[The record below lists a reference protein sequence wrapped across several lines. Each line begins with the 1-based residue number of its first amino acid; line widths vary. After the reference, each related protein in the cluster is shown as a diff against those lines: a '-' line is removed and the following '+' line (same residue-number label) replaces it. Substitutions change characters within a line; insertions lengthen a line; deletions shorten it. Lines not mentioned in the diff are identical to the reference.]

1 MSLNTAFTSVR
12 SRLIALDRA
21 NVDTDAILPKQYMTS
36 LSRTGFGPYAFD
48 NWRYADIGYP
58 GKPRAEREPNSRFC
72 LNQPSAQGARI
83 LLTRENFGCG
93 SSREH
98 AVWALKDLG
107 IVVLIAPSFADIFRN
122 NCFKN
127 GLLPI
132 TLSTAQV
139 DALFATVA
147 RHPWD
152 EWTVDLKA
160 CTLSGPQPPILFHVE
175 PERRRR
181 LLLALDDISITEQ
194 KQAMIQAYE
203 EKRKRQEP
211 WLFS

>member
-1 MSLNTAFTSVR
+1 MNTPFTSVR

-36 LSRTGFGPYAFD
+36 LSRTGFGQYAFD

-58 GKPRAEREPNSRFC
+58 GKPLEEREPIRSFC
-72 LNQPSAQGARI
+72 LHQPHAQGARI
-83 LLTRENFGCG
+83 LLGRENFGCG

-107 IVVLIAPSFADIFRN
+107 ISVLIAPSFADIFRN

-127 GLLPI
+127 GMLPI
-132 TLSTAQV
+132 QLAAEQIDGLFTTAAQN
-139 DALFATVA
+139 
-147 RHPWD
+147 PWD
-152 EWTVDLKA
+152 EWTVDLEA
-160 CTLSGPQPPILFHVE
+160 CTLTGPDQHIHFQVE

-181 LLLALDDISITEQ
+181 LLLALDDISVTEQ
-194 KQAMIQAYE
+194 KMDQIQTYE
-203 EKRKRQEP
+203 QQRRAQEP

>member
-1 MSLNTAFTSVR
+1 MNTPFTTVQ

-36 LSRTGFGPYAFD
+36 LSRTGFGQYAFD

-58 GKPRAEREPNSRFC
+58 GKALEERELIDRFC
-72 LNQPSAQGARI
+72 LNQPQAQGAQI
-83 LLTRENFGCG
+83 LLSRENFGCG

-98 AVWALKDLG
+98 AVWALKDVG
-107 IVVLIAPSFADIFRN
+107 IAVLIAPSFADIFRN

-132 TLSTAQV
+132 QLTKERVDTLFTIA
-139 DALFATVA
+139 A
-147 RHPWD
+147 REPWG
-152 EWTVDLKA
+152 EWGVDLEKGIL
-160 CTLSGPQPPILFHVE
+160 TGPGLHMDFAVE
-175 PERRRR
+175 PERRHR
-181 LLLALDDISITEQ
+181 LLLALDDISVTEQ
-194 KQAMIQAYE
+194 KLDAIQAYE
-203 EKRKRQEP
+203 QQRKMKEP

>member
-1 MSLNTAFTSVR
+1 MNTPFTPVH

-48 NWRYADIGYP
+48 NWRYADIGHP
-58 GKPRAEREPNSRFC
+58 GKPIEQREPISSFC
-72 LNQPSAQGARI
+72 LNQPAAQGARI
-83 LLTRENFGCG
+83 LLSRENFGCG

-107 IVVLIAPSFADIFRN
+107 IAVLIAPSFADIFRN

-132 TLSTAQV
+132 QLATEQIDTLFDAAAQ
-139 DALFATVA
+139 A
-147 RHPWD
+147 PW
-152 EWTVDLKA
+152 ETWSVDLEEGVLTGA
-160 CTLSGPQPPILFHVE
+160 DLRLRFAIE
-175 PERRRR
+175 PERRHR
-181 LLLALDDISITEQ
+181 LLRALDDISITEQ
-194 KQAMIQAYE
+194 RMDLIQAYE
-203 EKRKRQEP
+203 QRRRQQEP
-211 WLFS
+211 WLFG

>member
-1 MSLNTAFTSVR
+1 MNTPFTTVQ
-12 SRLIALDRA
+12 SRLITLDRA

-36 LSRTGFGPYAFD
+36 LSRTGFGQYAFD

-58 GKPRAEREPNSRFC
+58 GKALEQREPITGFC
-72 LNQPSAQGARI
+72 LNQPQAQGAQI
-83 LLTRENFGCG
+83 LLSRENFGCG

-107 IVVLIAPSFADIFRN
+107 VSVLIAPSFADIFRN

-132 TLSTAQV
+132 QLSKEQV
-139 DALFATVA
+139 DALFVIAT
-147 RHPWD
+147 REPWG
-152 EWTVDLKA
+152 EWYVDLEKGIL
-160 CTLSGPQPPILFHVE
+160 TGPGLHMDFAVE
-175 PERRRR
+175 PERRYR

-194 KQAMIQAYE
+194 KLDAIQAYE
-203 EKRKRQEP
+203 QQRKMQEP

>member
-1 MSLNTAFTSVR
+1 MNTPFTSVR

-36 LSRTGFGPYAFD
+36 LSRTGFGQYAFD

-58 GKPRAEREPNSRFC
+58 GKPLDEREPINSFC
-72 LNQPSAQGARI
+72 LHQPHAQGARI
-83 LLTRENFGCG
+83 LLGRENFGCG

-107 IVVLIAPSFADIFRN
+107 ISVLIATSFADIFRN

-127 GLLPI
+127 GLLPLQLN
-132 TLSTAQV
+132 TDQV
-139 DALFATVA
+139 DALFVTATNHSWA
-147 RHPWD
+147 
-152 EWTVDLKA
+152 EWMVDLEA
-160 CTLSGPQPPILFHVE
+160 GMLIGPDQRIHFQIE

-181 LLLALDDISITEQ
+181 LLLALDDVSVTEQ
-194 KQAMIQAYE
+194 KMETIRAYE
-203 EKRKRQEP
+203 QQRKKQEP
-211 WLFS
+211 WLFN

>member
-1 MSLNTAFTSVR
+1 MNTPFTSVR

-36 LSRTGFGPYAFD
+36 LSRTGFGQYAFD

-58 GKPRAEREPNSRFC
+58 GKPLDEREPINSFC
-72 LNQPSAQGARI
+72 LHQPHAQGAQI
-83 LLTRENFGCG
+83 LLGRENFGCG

-107 IVVLIAPSFADIFRN
+107 ISVLIATSFADIFRN

-127 GLLPI
+127 GLLPLQLN
-132 TLSTAQV
+132 TDQV
-139 DALFATVA
+139 DALFVTATN
-147 RHPWD
+147 HPWA
-152 EWTVDLKA
+152 EWTVDLEA
-160 CTLSGPQPPILFHVE
+160 GMLIGPDQHIHFQIE

-181 LLLALDDISITEQ
+181 LLLALDDVSVTEQ
-194 KQAMIQAYE
+194 KLETIRAYE
-203 EKRKRQEP
+203 QQRKKQEP
-211 WLFS
+211 WLFN

>member
-1 MSLNTAFTSVR
+1 MNTPFTTVQ

-36 LSRTGFGPYAFD
+36 LSRTGFGQYAFD

-58 GKPRAEREPNSRFC
+58 GKALEERALIDSFC
-72 LNQPSAQGARI
+72 LNQRQAQNAQI
-83 LLTRENFGCG
+83 LLSRENFGCG

-98 AVWALKDLG
+98 AVWALKDVG
-107 IVVLIAPSFADIFRN
+107 IAVLIAPSFADIFRN

-132 TLSTAQV
+132 QLTKEQV
-139 DALFATVA
+139 DTLFAIAA
-147 RHPWD
+147 REPWG
-152 EWTVDLKA
+152 EWGVDLEQGIL
-160 CTLSGPQPPILFHVE
+160 TGPGLQMDFAVE
-175 PERRRR
+175 PERRHR
-181 LLLALDDISITEQ
+181 LLLALDDISVTEQ
-194 KQAMIQAYE
+194 KLDAIQAYE
-203 EKRKRQEP
+203 QQRKMKEP